1 MKQYSHLNKEQRY
14 QIEALLESGISKDVI
29 AGQLGIHRS
38 SIYREIKRNDKQQH
52 KGSTYKADFAH
63 HLTLKRKQLRSRY
76 KKRDYAIERRIIWLL
91 KHHWSPEQIAV
102 VCKQRNIPMLSIEA
116 IYLWIYEQKRKGPD
130 YTPLLR
136 RHHRKRRKRNLDKQ
150 PGSIIKNKVSI
161 DDRPEVVN
169 QQQRVGDMEADLVK
183 CTNGYL
189 LTITDRKS
197 LFNIIRK
204 IPDKTAISVYNAMI
218 QALQPL
224 KPVIKTITTDNGTE
238 FTLHQQIAKA
248 LNIDWFFAH
257 PYSSWQRGCNENQN
271 GLIRQYASR
280 KTDLDQ
286 VSDYTIGQ
294 WQKQLNH
301 RPRKKLNFQ
310 TPIHFFNQH
319 LNVALVT

>member
-1 MKQYSHLNKEQRY
+1 MTKYSHLSKEQRY
-14 QIEALLESGISKDVI
+14 QIEVLLALDVSKDII
-29 AGQLGIHRS
+29 ASQLGVDRS
-38 SIYREIKRNDKQQH
+38 SVYREINRNAKQQYNN
-52 KGSTYKADFAH
+52 SSYKADFAQ

-76 KKRDYAIERRIIWLL
+76 KKRDDGIERRIIWLL
-91 KHHWSPEQIAV
+91 KHYWSPEQIAV

-116 IYLWIYEQKRKGPD
+116 IYLWIYDQKRKGID
-130 YTPLLR
+130 YTYLLR
-136 RHHRKRRKRNLDKQ
+136 RHHRKRRKRRLDKQ
-150 PGSIIKNKVSI
+150 PRSIIKNKVSI
-161 DDRPEVVN
+161 DDRPDVVN
-169 QQQRVGDMEADLVK
+169 DQQRVGDMEADLVK

-197 LFNIIRK
+197 LFNHIRK
-204 IPDKTAISVYNAMI
+204 IPDKTAASVHDAI
-218 QALQPL
+218 IAALKHL
-224 KPVIKTITTDNGTE
+224 KPNIKTITTDNGTE
-238 FTLHQQIAKA
+238 FALHQQIAKA

-286 VSDYTIGQ
+286 VSIQNIEQ
-294 WQKQLNH
+294 WQKQLNF

-310 TPIHFFNQH
+310 KPIHFFNQH